1 MTALIITAAI
11 ALLLFLLLASSITAE
26 LEYDKVFKF
35 KIKYLFFTIAKDPLS
50 PKEQKKK
57 KRKAEKK
64 KRREEKKA
72 KKTGKHIAEKK
83 PRHLPTEKAHTP
95 EAEEKERSEALPD
108 NLKSAVRSKPE
119 EKKQKKKSGMTPELI
134 FRILGKAKPHIKR
147 LFKKIRVTGVYADI
161 TVGGGDAAKT
171 AISYGVHC
179 AAVDGLAAFLNG
191 MITFKAEEINI
202 RADFELEK
210 SVYYAKA
217 TVKLR
222 LSTLLHSGLW
232 GAAAVYGELKELN
245 ALSEKA
251 EGSAPPKAA

>member
-1 MTALIITAAI
+1 
-11 ALLLFLLLASSITAE
+11 
-26 LEYDKVFKF
+26 
-35 KIKYLFFTIAKDPLS
+35 
-50 PKEQKKK
+50 
-57 KRKAEKK
+57 
-64 KRREEKKA
+64 
-72 KKTGKHIAEKK
+72 
-83 PRHLPTEKAHTP
+83 
-95 EAEEKERSEALPD
+95 
-108 NLKSAVRSKPE
+108 
-119 EKKQKKKSGMTPELI
+119 MTPELI

-161 TVGGGDAAKT
+161 TVGGSDAAKT

-179 AAVDGLAAFLNG
+179 AAVDGLAAFLDG

-245 ALSEKA
+245 KSGMIMFNKIKLTKNRLTERKNYGTAS
-251 EGSAPPKAA
+251 